1 VVGEQGLFAL
11 RVAGAGCGHSLLL
24 MAAREFK
31 PLVLSTATADDW
43 PHGLAW
49 AWPSKDKLLL
59 TKTRVNNQTYR
70 DIQLLSLVRA
80 GKQMCYMYDTPQN
93 LWKQRMTASTVMH
106 CFYSM
111 VVYHMMQ
118 ADGSSVNF
126 MTQSDADN
134 AHTLI
139 VGLIDEYMAN
149 KWMPLCQFI
158 HENPVVCIVDINKYI
173 EAIVAGYKAAREL
186 EAERKLTNLTNLT
199 STLRAPPE
207 KATSRT
213 VRCSP

>member
-1 VVGEQGLFAL
+1 
-11 RVAGAGCGHSLLL
+11 
-24 MAAREFK
+24 M
-31 PLVLSTATADDW
+31 
-43 PHGLAW
+43 AW
-49 AWPSKDKLLL
+49 AWPSKDKSLLN
-59 TKTRVNNQTYR
+59 KTRVNNQTYR

-80 GKQMCYMYDTPQN
+80 GKQMSLEAAQN
-93 LWKQRMTASTVMH
+93 LWKQRMTAYTVMQ

-111 VVYHMMQ
+111 VVCHMMQ

-158 HENPVVCIVDINKYI
+158 HENPVVCIFDINKYI

-186 EAERKLTNLTNLT
+186 EAERKLE
-199 STLRAPPE
+199 AAE
-207 KATSRT
+207 KAAMKPKWSMQLRI
-213 VRCSP
+213 RKRKII